1 MLVQIKL
8 IIISHAFTDSNL
20 IPCRSAPLLLR
31 DNSCEEWLS
40 PTLVTLYGGSPH
52 ILSREI
58 KAHHQIKIQNKT
70 TREVL
75 SLSATAAYHRNS
87 SSSIKK
93 ERKGRKRRK
102 EMCFLLKGKNINNC
116 NSN

>member
-1 MLVQIKL
+1 MP
-8 IIISHAFTDSNL
+8 FTDSNL

-31 DNSCEEWLS
+31 DNSCEAWLS
-40 PTLVTLYGGSPH
+40 PTPVTLYGGFTH

-58 KAHHQIKIQNKT
+58 KAHNQIKIQNKA

-75 SLSATAAYHRNS
+75 SFTTAAYHRNS

-93 ERKGRKRRK
+93 
-102 EMCFLLKGKNINNC
+102 
-116 NSN
+116 